1 MIPVLDFA
9 LTAYPKQGH
18 LEFDTALIARV
29 YPKLYKAELA
39 KSVSFPEDIRMSED
53 NLYSFAVF
61 SKCKRFG
68 LVDETWVCQ

>member
-61 SKCKRFG
+61 SKCKRFD